1 MALAEQESFSDL
13 LIKPRAGVGKRRVA
27 FVLCLVMSIAMVF
40 PLIWL
45 VRSSFMEMGQIFIF
59 PPEWIPE
66 PIAWE
71 NFPDALTVM
80 PFFTYFINTLLIV
93 LPVVAGTVVSS
104 ALAAYG
110 FARLNWPGRDQVFA
124 VLVATLMLPYI
135 ITLLPTFLAWS
146 WVDLIDTYVPLIAPA
161 WLGFHVFYIFL
172 LRQFFKNLPS
182 ELDEAATIDG
192 ANPLQ
197 VFWFVTLPL
206 SRPALL
212 VVAIL
217 AGLFT
222 WNDFLDPLV
231 YINSSDKYTLALGL
245 SQFTGLYTSQWNLL
259 MAASTVIIVPVLV
272 VFFLTQR
279 YFIEGITMSGLKG

>member
-1 MALAEQESFSDL
+1 MAAFEETSFKDLIVRQRPGVAQRRFVL
-13 LIKPRAGVGKRRVA
+13 LICTLIG
-27 FVLCLVMSIAMVF
+27 LMMML
-40 PLIWL
+40 PLAWL
-45 VRSSFMEMGQIFIF
+45 IRSGFMDMGQIFIF
-59 PPEWIPE
+59 PPEWIPD
-66 PIAWE
+66 PVRWD
-71 NFPDALTVM
+71 NFYNALTIV
-80 PFFTYFINTLLIV
+80 PFFQYFLNTMMILVPSVLGTLI
-93 LPVVAGTVVSS
+93 SS

-110 FARLNWPGRDQVFA
+110 FARIKWPGRDLVFGI
-124 VLVATLMLPYI
+124 LLSTLMLPYI

-146 WVDLIDTYVPLIAPA
+146 RVGMINTYVPLIVPS
-161 WLGFHVFYIFL
+161 WLGVHVFYIFL
-172 LRQFFKNLPS
+172 LRQFFKNLPA

-197 VFWFVTLPL
+197 VFWHIILPV

-217 AGLFT
+217 SGLNV

-231 YINSSDKYTLALGL
+231 YLNSSDKYTLALGL

-259 MAASTVIIVPVLV
+259 MAASTVIIVPVLI

-279 YFIEGITMSGLKG
+279 YFIEGVTMSGLKG